1 MNLLLRKNKNILI
14 ILLLFFNWRI
24 YLFLIAHL
32 AQFLIP
38 KFKTSFVG
46 IEVLTGSNLPSFVW
60 SFANFDG
67 AHYVSISRSLYK
79 QDFTQ
84 AFFPLYPLT
93 IKFFSNLF
101 AANPVLIA
109 LIISNLSFLI
119 GLIIFFKLLSN
130 LFSQEIALWSCVFL
144 IIFPASFYF
153 GAAYSEGLFF
163 LVIIS
168 SFYLFEKERLL
179 EASIFGLFASAT
191 RLVGVF
197 LAPSLIKNL
206 RLKALT
212 PAIIVPIGLVAYMI
226 YLKIEFNDPLYFL
239 KAQSIFGQERS
250 TTQIILLPQ
259 VFWRYVK
266 ILATTSGLPLF
277 NAVLE
282 LSSTIFTIIL
292 LILASKKVKKE
303 WLIFSWLAIITPTLT
318 GTLASMPR
326 YILVAFPIYIVLAH
340 IKSTLIKTTIVVFS
354 LLILSVCVILFT
366 RGYWVA

>member
-1 MNLLLRKNKNILI
+1 MKLLLRKNKNILI

-24 YLFLIAHL
+24 YLFLIAHF

-67 AHYVSISRSLYK
+67 AHYISISRSLYK

-101 AANPVLIA
+101 AANPVLVA
-109 LIISNLSFLI
+109 LIISNISFLL
-119 GLIIFFKLLSN
+119 GLIIFFKLVSN

-144 IIFPASFYF
+144 ITFPTSFYF
-153 GAAYSEGLFF
+153 GAAYSEGIFF
-163 LVIIS
+163 LMVIS
-168 SFYLFEKERLL
+168 SFYLFEKGRLF
-179 EASIFGLFASAT
+179 EASILGLFASAT
-191 RLVGVF
+191 RLVGIF
-197 LAPSLIKNL
+197 LAPSLIKNI
-206 RLKALT
+206 RLKALS

-239 KAQSIFGQERS
+239 KAQKIFGQARS
-250 TTQIILLPQ
+250 TNEIILLPQ
-259 VFWRYVK
+259 VFWRYIK
-266 ILATTSGLPLF
+266 ILATTSNLPFLNALF
-277 NAVLE
+277 EFL
-282 LSSTIFTIIL
+282 STIFAIVV
-292 LILASKKVKKE
+292 LILATKKVKIQ
-303 WLIFSWLAIITPTLT
+303 WLIFSYLAILTPTLT
-318 GTLASMPR
+318 GTLTSMPR
-326 YILVAFPIYIVLAH
+326 YILVGFPIYIMLAH
-340 IKSTLIKTTIVVFS
+340 IKSDLIKSIIIVIFIM
-354 LLILSVCVILFT
+354 LLSIATILFT